1 MSGKKSPK
9 LLVATPEEIAEGK
22 VADVYF
28 IRSRQILESEG
39 IRKRVRAEVFVKSL
53 PRNWSWALF
62 AGLNEVLELMEGHDV
77 IIRSIP
83 EGTHFYTNFPVFEI
97 EGDYLDFGIFETAIL
112 GLLCQASG
120 IVTSAARCV
129 KLADERPIFSFG
141 ARRMHPTL
149 APMVERNAYIA
160 GCSGVATVK
169 SAEVLGIEP
178 SGTIPHALIILMGD
192 SVAAT
197 MAFDEI
203 IDPSVPR
210 VALVDTFGDEKFESL
225 AVAEAMGGKL
235 AAVRLD
241 TTSSRRG
248 NFLRILQEVRW
259 ELDLRGWKDVKLI
272 ASGGIN
278 EKSIVNLNQI
288 VDAYGIGTAISG
300 GPTVDFSLD
309 IIEIEGAPIAKR
321 GKMSGS
327 KELFRCREC
336 LTDHILSRG
345 SDPPVCSLCG
355 GKTGPLLVTYMEKG
369 KLTVPYPDAEIIR
382 SEVIK
387 YLEGLDVEPS

>member
-1 MSGKKSPK
+1 
-9 LLVATPEEIAEGK
+9 
-22 VADVYF
+22 
-28 IRSRQILESEG
+28 
-39 IRKRVRAEVFVKSL
+39 
-53 PRNWSWALF
+53 
-62 AGLNEVLELMEGHDV
+62 
-77 IIRSIP
+77 
-83 EGTHFYTNFPVFEI
+83 
-97 EGDYLDFGIFETAIL
+97 
-112 GLLCQASG
+112 
-120 IVTSAARCV
+120 
-129 KLADERPIFSFG
+129 
-141 ARRMHPTL
+141 
-149 APMVERNAYIA
+149 MVERNAYIA

-259 ELDLRGWKDVKLI
+259 ELDLRGWEDVKLI